1 MSDEAYYK
9 NQEQFGD
16 RFEVDIG
23 AEAIHLMLK
32 RLNLDALSVEIRGK
46 IIRTSSKVKRKK
58 LGKRLQV
65 VEAFRDSG
73 NQPEWMILSVI
84 PVLPP
89 DLRPLIIIRN
99 EKRMLQEAV
108 DVLFDNGR
116 RGRVVTGPNKR
127 PLKSL
132 SDMLKGKQG
141 RFRQNLLGKR
151 VDYSGRSVIVP
162 GPELRLHQCGLPKRM
177 AIELF
182 KPFIYNKLEEK
193 GFVTTIKSAKKMV
206 EKEAPEVWDALDEVV
221 KEFPVLLNRQPTSHR
236 RGIQAFEPILIDEK
250 AIRLHPLVCEV
261 FGADFNEDEMV
272 IHVPLSV
279 EAQTEARVLMMA
291 TSNILSS
298 THGSHSILPRQ
309 EIILGLSYMSQI
321 CCLLRGKRKIYS
333 SPEEVC
339 IAYNNDKVDLR
350 EGITVRIK
358 ERLVDTSP
366 GRILIGEQLPNDVP
380 FSLVNQVMTQKT
392 VINLIDFVCRDSG
405 IEQAALLADNLMD
418 LGFEYAT
425 KAGFSICIS
434 DIQVPID
441 SETILDS
448 SSEEV
453 LVSNRHYADGEI
465 FTGQKHNKIVETC
478 SEETDETTQG
488 ALYNLNSPGHCKN
501 EDYPI
506 KSQSSISACTV
517 FDSKARKRRTRSGNF
532 TAMCCVS
539 DNPTDKFFSSSIKAN
554 LRNGLSSVEFFLST
568 FNRGRRLCELE
579 KKGRDSWYLFRRL
592 INAAHDFIILEQD
605 CGTSEGID
613 LSPVIEE
620 DRILCGIGKQ
630 LLGRVALCDVIDPV
644 SNNIIVAANEEITED
659 KAGAIEKAGIDKVTV
674 RSVLTCRLSRG
685 ACALCYGRDLGRGKM
700 VAAGEAVGV
709 IAAQSIFR
717 SVSKL
722 NNKTCD
728 LPGLKERQVK
738 RVHQINTDK
747 EDASNPY
754 IAKTHFYQKTD
765 VLSYIIDLFETRE
778 PKNRATITKIEGQIN
793 FGKEYYGKK
802 RIIVTPKTGSPKKYF
817 IPRSQNI
824 RVKEY
829 DYVKRGEPLTD
840 GEPALEDILRA
851 KGIKKFAQQL
861 ISKFQK
867 VFRPNGI
874 MINDKHFEVIIR
886 QMVHNVKINNPG
898 DSPFLL
904 DEVVDSWLFAETNK
918 EILQIGGIPATS
930 ELLLLG
936 ITKISYNFDSFISA
950 ASFQNT
956 TRILTDASI
965 AGKVDY
971 LSGLNEN
978 IVIGRLIP
986 AGTGFEERIRL
997 TGGRM
1002 GVEYPG
1008 IAGTSIEPVIVSK
1021 RDRTISYTI
1030 PVASG
1035 KIKKPKE
1042 LQLDEELVKAKLAE
1056 TEQVQGV
1063 LADIFSSDVAG
1074 ADDSIAFRSANK
1086 KVSDALKGLDNRHR
1100 VLLRRLLK
1108 KEDWERTEVEKMC
1121 KEIGLMIDGAL
1132 EVINEWA
1139 FEHTDLPVIEDG
1151 ASVFVDIQQ
1160 LLEILG

>member
-1 MSDEAYYK
+1 
-9 NQEQFGD
+9 
-16 RFEVDIG
+16 
-23 AEAIHLMLK
+23 
-32 RLNLDALSVEIRGK
+32 
-46 IIRTSSKVKRKK
+46 
-58 LGKRLQV
+58 
-65 VEAFRDSG
+65 
-73 NQPEWMILSVI
+73 
-84 PVLPP
+84 
-89 DLRPLIIIRN
+89 
-99 EKRMLQEAV
+99 
-108 DVLFDNGR
+108 
-116 RGRVVTGPNKR
+116 
-127 PLKSL
+127 
-132 SDMLKGKQG
+132 
-141 RFRQNLLGKR
+141 
-151 VDYSGRSVIVP
+151 
-162 GPELRLHQCGLPKRM
+162 
-177 AIELF
+177 
-182 KPFIYNKLEEK
+182 
-193 GFVTTIKSAKKMV
+193 
-206 EKEAPEVWDALDEVV
+206 
-221 KEFPVLLNRQPTSHR
+221 
-236 RGIQAFEPILIDEK
+236 
-250 AIRLHPLVCEV
+250 
-261 FGADFNEDEMV
+261 
-272 IHVPLSV
+272 
-279 EAQTEARVLMMA
+279 
-291 TSNILSS
+291 
-298 THGSHSILPRQ
+298 
-309 EIILGLSYMSQI
+309 
-321 CCLLRGKRKIYS
+321 
-333 SPEEVC
+333 
-339 IAYNNDKVDLR
+339 
-350 EGITVRIK
+350 
-358 ERLVDTSP
+358 
-366 GRILIGEQLPNDVP
+366 
-380 FSLVNQVMTQKT
+380 
-392 VINLIDFVCRDSG
+392 
-405 IEQAALLADNLMD
+405 MD

-441 SETILDS
+441 RETILDS

-453 LVSNRHYADGEI
+453 LVSKRHYADGEI
-465 FTGQKHNKIVETC
+465 FTGQKHNKIVETL

-501 EDYPI
+501 EDCPI
-506 KSQSSISACTV
+506 KSQSNIPACTV

-539 DNPTDKFFSSSIKAN
+539 DNPADKFFSSPIKAN

-592 INAAHDFIILEQD
+592 VNAAHDFIILEQD

-620 DRILCGIGKQ
+620 NRILCGIGKQ

-644 SNNIIVAANEEITED
+644 SNNIIVAANEEIAED

-717 SVSKL
+717 SASKL
-722 NNKTCD
+722 NNKTYD
-728 LPGLKERQVK
+728 LLGLKERQVK

-747 EDASNPY
+747 EDTSDPY
-754 IAKTHFYQKTD
+754 RAKTHFCQKAD
-765 VLSYIIDLFETRE
+765 VLSYIIDLFEARE
-778 PKNRATITKIEGQIN
+778 PKDRATITEIEGQIN
-793 FGKEYYGKK
+793 FGKECYGKK
-802 RIIVTPKTGSPKKYF
+802 RIIVTPETGSPKEYF

-829 DYVKRGEPLTD
+829 DYVKKGEPLTD

-851 KGIKKFAQQL
+851 RGIKKFAKQL

-886 QMVHNVKINNPG
+886 QMVHKVKINSPG

-904 DEVVDSWLFAETNK
+904 DEVVDSWLFDEGNK
-918 EILQIGGIPATS
+918 KILQIGGTPATS

-936 ITKISYNFDSFISA
+936 ITKISCNSDSFISA
-950 ASFQNT
+950 ASFRNT
-956 TRILTDASI
+956 TRILTDAAM
-965 AGKVDY
+965 AGKYDT

-978 IVIGRLIP
+978 IIIGRLIP
-986 AGTGFEERIRL
+986 AGTGLDDERRSLLLKWSEAEKVRQFEERLNAIRL
-997 TGGRM
+997 TGDRM
-1002 GVEYPG
+1002 GVEYAG
-1008 IAGTSIEPVIVSK
+1008 IVGTSTEPVIISK

-1030 PVASG
+1030 PVAPR

-1042 LQLDEELVKAKLAE
+1042 LQLDDELVKAKLAE

-1063 LADIFSSDVAG
+1063 LADIFSSDTAG
-1074 ADDSIAFRSANK
+1074 TDDSIAFRSANK
-1086 KVSDALKGLDNRHR
+1086 KDSDALRGLDNRHR
-1100 VLLRRLLK
+1100 TLLRRLFK
-1108 KEDWERTEVEKMC
+1108 KEGWERAEVEKMC

-1151 ASVFVDIQQ
+1151 TSVFVDIQQ